1 MKQFTFI
8 TLLLCIFPDAH
19 SQHYIRGQ
27 AATSRGQRLPSV
39 KILSAVTKLTYKSD
53 AYGNFGFSSSSAKD
67 TLLFS
72 CDGYDTLSLA
82 VKAEEYARVV
92 LRPLPS
98 SVIFTKDNSS
108 VIIHSKETGSERTI
122 KDETYSHTSD
132 YNFQKTTIAPGI
144 AFSANINR
152 ASYSNIRRLINEMD
166 GLLPP
171 HAVRIEEMLNYF
183 NFNYNTPGG
192 DSVFNC
198 TSYLTNCP
206 WNQENE
212 LLFLNIS
219 ARKINMKNLPAANLV
234 FLLDVSGSMDMPN
247 KLPLIK
253 SGFIKMV
260 KNLRPSDTISVIT
273 FGETV
278 QVLLEGIP
286 GTNKEAIAKAIGKI
300 TADGNTPGEA
310 GIKLAFKIARAHFI
324 TGGNNRIILAA
335 DGDFNVG
342 MSTEKDL
349 MNLIQQEKQSG
360 ISLSCLGVGSGNYK
374 DSKLYAIAQ
383 KSNGNF
389 AYIDND
395 QEAERVL
402 VSDITKTLFTV
413 AEDVYIS
420 VNFNPGKVTQYRLLG
435 YENDN
440 TVITDSLRRLKGGE
454 IGSGHSLMAVFE
466 LSTANKDT
474 VSSNWLVKMT
484 VHYKLPLFKQ
494 DYSITYTSPDS
505 LVLLKQADSSIRKA
519 ACLVMFGM
527 KLKDNDYS
535 GVISWR
541 RLQKLAAGCF
551 NKERYLEKE
560 FLLLVSKA
568 KKMYTH
574 RKKYGGE

>member
-1 MKQFTFI
+1 M
-8 TLLLCIFPDAH
+8 
-19 SQHYIRGQ
+19 
-27 AATSRGQRLPSV
+27 ATPRGQRLPAV
-39 KILSAVTKLTYKSD
+39 KIISAATKLIYKSD
-53 AYGNFGFSSSSAKD
+53 AYGNFGFSSALLTD
-67 TLLFS
+67 TLIFS
-72 CDGYDTLSLA
+72 CDGYDTMSLA
-82 VKAEEYARVV
+82 VKADEYARVI

-108 VIIHSKETGSERTI
+108 VIIHHNEPGNGRTI
-122 KDETYSHTSD
+122 KDETYSHTSE
-132 YNFQKTTIAPGI
+132 YNFQKTNIAPGI

-152 ASYSNIRRLINEMD
+152 ASYSNVRRLINEMD

-183 NFNYNTPGG
+183 NFNYSTPGN

-198 TSYLTNCP
+198 HSYITDCP
-206 WNQENE
+206 WNKENQ
-212 LLFLNIS
+212 LLFINIS
-219 ARKINMKNLPAANLV
+219 AKKVNVSTLPPGNLT

-247 KLPLIK
+247 KLPLLK

-260 KNLRPSDTISVIT
+260 KNLRPIDTISVVT

-278 QVLLEGIP
+278 QVLLDGIP
-286 GTNKEAIAKAIGKI
+286 GSHKDMIAKAIEKI

-310 GIKLAFKIARAHFI
+310 GIRLAFKMARKRFI
-324 TGGNNRIILAA
+324 KGGNNRIILAA

-360 ISLSCLGVGSGNYK
+360 IYLSCLGVGSGNYK
-374 DSKLYAIAQ
+374 DSRLYAMAQ

-389 AYIDND
+389 AYIDNE

-402 VSDITKTLFTV
+402 VTDITKTLFTV
-413 AEDVYIS
+413 AEDVFIA
-420 VNFNPGKVTQYRLLG
+420 VHFNPVKVDQYRLLG

-440 TVITDSLRRLKGGE
+440 TVVTDSIRKLKGGE

-466 LSTANKDT
+466 LSLVD
-474 VSSNWLVKMT
+474 SSLDSHSWIAKMD
-484 VHYKLPLFKQ
+484 VHYKLPQ
-494 DYSITYTSPDS
+494 QAEDHSISYTCNSNIMA
-505 LVLLKQADSSIRKA
+505 LKQTDSSIRKA
-519 ACLVMFGM
+519 ISVVMFGL
-527 KLKDNDYS
+527 KLKDTEYS
-535 GVISWR
+535 KMISWR
-541 RLQKLAAGCF
+541 SLQKLAAGCF
-551 NKERYLEKE
+551 TKERYLDKE
-560 FLLLVSKA
+560 FLSLVGKA